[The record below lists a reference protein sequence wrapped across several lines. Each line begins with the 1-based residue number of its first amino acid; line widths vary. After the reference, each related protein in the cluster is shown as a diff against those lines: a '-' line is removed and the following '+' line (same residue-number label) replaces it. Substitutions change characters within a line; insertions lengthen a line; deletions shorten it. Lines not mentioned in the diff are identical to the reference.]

1 MVTSLLTFP
10 ARATLRAVAAF
21 VSTEPVPTIL
31 FGAAEDMDYEP
42 TPHPETP
49 HPETPTANPAEPM
62 RLAELRAF
70 MDEATAAQPFRPLR
84 GCL

>member
-10 ARATLRAVAAF
+10 ARATLRAVAAL

-42 TPHPETP
+42 TPHPG
-49 HPETPTANPAEPM
+49 TPTANPAEPM